1 MAEEIGSCSGDSLRM
16 LENRQ
21 SELPLFPAPAENRIE
36 RSGRLFLV
44 PTTHGEV
51 FDSQF
56 APEPSPLTELPEI
69 ERWTQFYLISV
80 LEILAGR
87 RPLHQIAR
95 NTHRFIYN
103 SIAHQIG
110 TIKELP
116 KIRSIHRH
124 QPIEGVIEMTTI
136 LIFKARARALVTR
149 FEGVDR
155 RWLCTE
161 LELL

>member
-1 MAEEIGSCSGDSLRM
+1 MRESQQR
-16 LENRQ
+16 
-21 SELPLFPAPAENRIE
+21 ELPLFPNPSHNPIE

-44 PTTHGEV
+44 PTTHGEI
-51 FDSQF
+51 FDAQF
-56 APEPSPLTELPEI
+56 APEPTPLSELPQI

-110 TIKELP
+110 MMRELP
-116 KIRSIHRH
+116 RIKSIHRH

-136 LIFKARARALVTR
+136 LVFKARVRALVIR

>member
-1 MAEEIGSCSGDSLRM
+1 MP
-16 LENRQ
+16 ENQ
-21 SELPLFPAPAENRIE
+21 QHELPLFPTQALLKIE

-56 APEPSPLTELPEI
+56 APEPTPLSELPDI

-95 NTHRFIYN
+95 NTHRFTYN
-103 SIAHQIG
+103 SIANRIG
-110 TIKELP
+110 TIRDLP
-116 KIRSIHRH
+116 KIKSIHRH
-124 QPIEGVIEMTTI
+124 QPIEGVIEMTTV
-136 LIFKARARALVTR
+136 LVFKSRVRALITR

>member
-1 MAEEIGSCSGDSLRM
+1 MP
-16 LENRQ
+16 ENQQR
-21 SELPLFPAPAENRIE
+21 ELPLFSGSIERQFE

-56 APEPSPLTELPEI
+56 APEPSSLSELPEI

-80 LEILAGR
+80 LEILVGR

-110 TIKELP
+110 MIKELP

-124 QPIEGVIEMTTI
+124 QPIEGVIEMTTV
-136 LIFKARARALVTR
+136 LIFKERVRALVTR